1 MPSFYPQASTNNQGN
16 PLQATTRHSQWIC
29 IFILKTRTRGTT
41 KGKEGMAQVAPPVD
55 IESLTNTLGTAVLN
69 ADDGSVVKASGELE
83 SDLETTKAL
92 YQMLLD
98 TGAILGDEPLRRITG

>member
-1 MPSFYPQASTNNQGN
+1 MDLY
-16 PLQATTRHSQWIC
+16 LY
-29 IFILKTRTRGTT
+29 LKNAHEET